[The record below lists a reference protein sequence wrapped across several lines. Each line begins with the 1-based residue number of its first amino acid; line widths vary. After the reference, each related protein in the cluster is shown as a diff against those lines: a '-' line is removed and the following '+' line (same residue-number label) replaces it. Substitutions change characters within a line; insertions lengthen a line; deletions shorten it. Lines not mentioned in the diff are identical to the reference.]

1 MSIKTVAQK
10 RGADVQNVANKL
22 KSVRKSL
29 AEKNIPDTVHWNQVA
44 TIYKTQ
50 DGKKNIQVDWDKFA
64 IWMKENAQHFGKL
77 SGVGMLWMSEYL
89 MRGLNKLLVDN
100 QLIENL
106 EQIAQKKSVTKFGH
120 KHPWVESYLIY
131 YMFAASVLMSGTLLG
146 MNTIKNNKDD
156 KDGDKKE
163 NIYTPQD
170 NKQQEISFENFVLN
184 PNASDAEW
192 DKQINAIQPYVIAH
206 IFSSEGFIENAYYDN
221 GNKKGTLTF
230 GAGFTIKDEIHRNF
244 ASKIL
249 GRRVGNGST
258 ISIEEAKILV
268 DAWLREKVYPPIK
281 QVFKKP
287 LPSRLFISL
296 AVASYNVGES
306 CYSVPGNSGTPVVNA
321 VNAGKSIEE
330 IANVYVRAFGKKRGT
345 NWGGMANK
353 YGVCALYMM
362 GKISDAAILNAVG
375 EAPYSI
381 EPYVRAAQK
390 NDAQF
395 DARKMDY
402 GKLLIYDGVGS
413 GARPVGVQKN
423 YDVENMLLKQKGR
436 VTKGTTQLPVREYM
450 TAQEVKTILAGNLF
464 QSAVADF
471 MEEYQQPI
479 IAQQTSSEK
488 LNEEGEILF
497 FTKNYDM
504 AEKKFKQ
511 ALQENDKNYIVY
523 SNLSILYYHMGRY
536 SDGLK
541 VVQNLLNSDEL
552 QNVPKDI
559 RSYTYYNAAL
569 CREELG
575 DNAKTNKEKVEHY
588 NKAKLNLKLSERFGR
603 SEHDNLE
610 QRIDQKIKDASVK
623 QVTAFNDGIK
633 QIRQKNA
640 KHDLLLYGTEYS
652 GNLT

>member
-1 MSIKTVAQK
+1 MAPKTVAQK
-10 RGADVQNVANKL
+10 RGDDVRHIADKL
-22 KSVRKSL
+22 KKLRLGL
-29 AEKNIPDTVHWNQVA
+29 AKKKIPDTIHLNQLVVRTKNERGEVVLQLNQDKLKRWAGEVA
-44 TIYKTQ
+44 QQT
-50 DGKKNIQVDWDKFA
+50 GKI
-64 IWMKENAQHFGKL
+64 
-77 SGVGMLWMSEYL
+77 SGVGGLWLLEYL
-89 MRGLNKLLVDN
+89 MRGLNTIVVDN
-100 QLIENL
+100 AVVRNMEELS
-106 EQIAQKKSVTKFGH
+106 KKNAATNFGK
-120 KHPWVESYLIY
+120 KHSWVESYLIY

-170 NKQQEISFENFVLN
+170 NKHQEISFENFVLN

-281 QVFKKP
+281 RVFKKP

-381 EPYVRAAQK
+381 EPYVQAAQK
-390 NDAQF
+390 NDTQF
-395 DARKMDY
+395 DARKMAY

-488 LNEEGEILF
+488 LNEEGEIFF
-497 FTKNYDM
+497 FTKNYDI

-623 QVTAFNDGIK
+623 QATAFNDGIK